1 MKKIIVIK
9 NFRTSRCIGNRF
21 KKMRRK
27 NYYGTGGYS
36 QSWNERVLKYV
47 RKRHKV
53 IGIVQKSATEYDVT
67 LARHGKM
74 PIVVTHREP
83 EPFFPPNFA
92 VGDHVWLR
100 YVYTAWV
107 YPKKGFDEGKARQNA
122 TPELYTHLIKD
133 TSSTSQ
139 QQP

>member
-1 MKKIIVIK
+1 
-9 NFRTSRCIGNRF
+9 
-21 KKMRRK
+21 MRRK
-27 NYYGTGGYS
+27 NFYGTGGYS
-36 QSWNERVLKYV
+36 QSWNERVLKYL
-47 RKRHKV
+47 RKSHKV

-74 PIVVTHREP
+74 PIVVTHCEAD
-83 EPFFPPNFA
+83 PFFTPQFNE
-92 VGDHVWLR
+92 GDHVWLR

-107 YPKKGFDEGKARQNA
+107 YPKKGFDEQRARQNA

-133 TSSTSQ
+133 TSSASQ